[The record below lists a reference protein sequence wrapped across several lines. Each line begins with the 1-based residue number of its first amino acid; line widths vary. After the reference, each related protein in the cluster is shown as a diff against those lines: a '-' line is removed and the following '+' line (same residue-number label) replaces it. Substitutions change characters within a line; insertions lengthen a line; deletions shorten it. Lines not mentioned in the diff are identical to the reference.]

1 MTENWQK
8 TIGAHVVWVEAHVQ
22 ITIDAVNRRQFVVD
36 MTLHGEDEYN
46 FNPGGKDIK
55 TGIPDSDNGRFELT
69 GLGKEFHNVSTLK
82 RKLTFSEDASFE
94 PPVMLDSPRPDLKIT
109 EVP

>member
-1 MTENWQK
+1 MIQTPKAIPVGEKSEKYPYPVTENWQK

-22 ITIDAVNRRQFVVD
+22 ITIDAANRRQFVVD

-55 TGIPDSDNGRFELT
+55 TGIPDSDNGRLRAN
-69 GLGKEFHNVSTLK
+69 GPRQRVSQ
-82 RKLTFSEDASFE
+82 RIEAQAE
-94 PPVMLDSPRPDLKIT
+94 AHVQ
-109 EVP
+109 